1 MKFATED
8 NFVEIYE
15 LFKRNSKFF
24 PNIRMGHILRS
35 IQQNKC
41 IFKDSVVI
49 IFNINQS
56 TIKIGKI
63 TTSKKTDCHINQ
75 ILALKND
82 GSASKLLKQ
91 FFNYIAL
98 LPYTSGEIYLNVRI
112 DNYRAKKFYERSG
125 MKLIDSTTWN
135 SGKIQGHVYHIKLN
149 KYVSKK
155 LDSFPPRF
163 DPSIVV

>member
-75 ILALKND
+75 ILASKND

-112 DNYRAKKFYERSG
+112 DNYRAKKFYERNG
-125 MKLIDSTTWN
+125 MKLVDSTTWN
-135 SGKIQGHVYHIKLN
+135 NGQIQGHVYHITLN
-149 KYVSKK
+149 KNIIKN
-155 LDSFPPRF
+155 LDPFFPRF
-163 DPSIVV
+163 DVTKIV

>member
-56 TIKIGKI
+56 TTKIGKI

-75 ILALKND
+75 ILASNND

-98 LPYTSGEIYLNVRI
+98 LPYTSGEIYLNARI
-112 DNYRAKKFYERSG
+112 DNYRAKKFYERNG

-135 SGKIQGHVYHIKLN
+135 NGQIQGHVYHITL
-149 KYVSKK
+149 KK
-155 LDSFPPRF
+155 NSSNNLDTFFPRF
-163 DPSIVV
+163 DVSKIV

>member
-1 MKFATED
+1 MKFTTED
-8 NFVEIYE
+8 NFVEIYK

-35 IQQNKC
+35 IKQNKC

-56 TIKIGKI
+56 TSKIGKI

-82 GSASKLLKQ
+82 GSASEQLKQ

-112 DNYRAKKFYERSG
+112 DNYRAKKFYERNG
-125 MKLIDSTTWN
+125 MNLVDNTSLSK
-135 SGKIQGHVYHIKLN
+135 GKILCQIYQISL
-149 KYVSKK
+149 KK
-155 LDSFPPRF
+155 NRKNF
-163 DPSIVV
+163 DAPNLF